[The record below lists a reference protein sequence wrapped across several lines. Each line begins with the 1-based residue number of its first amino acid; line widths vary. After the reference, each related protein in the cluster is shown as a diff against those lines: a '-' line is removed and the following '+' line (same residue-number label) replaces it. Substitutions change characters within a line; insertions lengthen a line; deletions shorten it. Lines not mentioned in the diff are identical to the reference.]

1 MVLQVWH
8 WWLIFSYFI
17 SGIDG
22 IEIIFSNLHLSLWGR
37 WLQLRCHG
45 NNLPR
50 FPTHHSDR
58 MRGTSRSLRTPRSSP
73 KWSRCLCRNGTPW
86 WQSGHRCTPA
96 GDKPHPHPLPA
107 TRCRRWCPTGRNS
120 SPPLA
125 LHSSWKIRQGEP
137 RIGLDT
143 KINHRIDWFGLDSF
157 SSTTFGN

>member
-86 WQSGHRCTPA
+86 WQSRHRCTPA
-96 GDKPHPHPLPA
+96 GDKRYTRIHYLPPDVA
-107 TRCRRWCPTGRNS
+107 DGA
-120 SPPLA
+120 PLA
-125 LHSSWKIRQGEP
+125 VIVHLHSPFIRVGRSGKANRESALIP
-137 RIGLDT
+137 R
-143 KINHRIDWFGLDSF
+143 
-157 SSTTFGN
+157 